1 LPSQKQLKWSQLR
14 VGLTVVFAS
23 VTLGVLIF
31 VMSGTGGWFTHKI
44 TLRSY
49 FDNAGGL
56 RNGAPVRLAGVDIGN
71 VTGIRIVP
79 GKPATPVEVT
89 MKVNTTYR
97 FNLRK
102 DSITLLSTAGVL
114 GETYVD
120 VDSSAAKG
128 PEATDGDTLAIRDQP
143 DIQDVVRSSQ
153 GTLQNMDSLLKRV
166 DRIVAFIESGQG
178 SIGKVIYSP
187 ALYDQLNATVVEFKG
202 LMDEIQSGKGSLG
215 PLLTSDEAYKKV
227 ITAIDKVNTL
237 VDELQQ
243 GKGTAGKLLKDPE
256 LYNNANKTI
265 ANVRQL
271 TDDINAGKGAMG
283 KMTHDQEFADRLQT
297 LVNNLAALS
306 ERLEKGE
313 GTAGMLFKDP
323 TLYNNS
329 NQLLVEARELVK
341 AMRQDPK
348 KYLTIHVKIF

>member
-1 LPSQKQLKWSQLR
+1 MPSQKQLKWSQLR
-14 VGLTVVFAS
+14 VGLTVLFAS
-23 VTLGVLIF
+23 MTLAVLIF
-31 VMSGTGGWFTHKI
+31 VMSGTGGWFTSKI

-56 RNGAPVRLAGVDIGN
+56 REGAPVRLAGVDIGN
-71 VTGIRIVP
+71 VTAVRIVD
-79 GKPATPVEVT
+79 GKPITPVEVT
-89 MKVNTTYR
+89 MKVNTKYK

-102 DSITLLSTAGVL
+102 DSVTLLATAGVL

-120 VDSSAAKG
+120 IDSSVAKG
-128 PEATDGDTLAIRDQP
+128 PAATDGDTLAARSQP
-143 DIQDVVRSSQ
+143 DIQDVVRASQ
-153 GTLQNMDSLLKRV
+153 GTLQNMDALLKRL
-166 DRIVAFIESGQG
+166 DRIVAFVESGQG
-178 SIGKVIYSP
+178 SIGKVIYDP
-187 ALYDQLNATVVEFKG
+187 GLYDRLNSTVTEFKG

-227 ITAIDKVNTL
+227 IAAIDKMNVL

-243 GKGTAGKLLKDPE
+243 GKGTAGKLLKDEE

-271 TDDINAGKGAMG
+271 TDDINAGKGALG
-283 KMTHDQEFADRLQT
+283 KMTHDQEFAAKLQT

-306 ERLEKGE
+306 DRLEQGE
-313 GTAGMLFKDP
+313 GTAGKLFKDP

-329 NQLLVEARELVK
+329 NQMLVETRELLK
-341 AMRQDPK
+341 AIRENPK
-348 KYLTIHVKIF
+348 KYLTFHVKIF

>member
-1 LPSQKQLKWSQLR
+1 
-14 VGLTVVFAS
+14 VGLTVLFAS
-23 VTLGVLIF
+23 VTLAVLIF
-31 VMSGTGGWFTHKI
+31 VMSGTGGWFTRKI

-49 FDNAGGL
+49 IDNAGGL
-56 RNGAPVRLAGVDIGN
+56 REGAPVRMAGVDIGN
-71 VTGIRIVP
+71 VTGVRIVP
-79 GKPATPVEVT
+79 GRPLTPVEVT
-89 MKVNTTYR
+89 MKVNTKYS

-102 DSITLLSTAGVL
+102 DSVTLLSTAGIL

-120 VDSSAAKG
+120 VDSSVAKG
-128 PEATDGDTLAIRDQP
+128 PEATDGDTLAAREQP
-143 DIQDVVRSSQ
+143 DIQDVVRASQ

-178 SIGKVIYSP
+178 SIGKVIYDP
-187 ALYDQLNATVVEFKG
+187 ALYNQLNATVAEFKG
-202 LMDEIQSGKGSLG
+202 LVDDIQSGKGSIG

-227 ITAIDKVNTL
+227 IATIDKLNVM

-256 LYNNANKTI
+256 LFDNANKTI

-271 TDDINAGKGAMG
+271 TDDINAGKGALG
-283 KMTHDQEFADRLQT
+283 KMTHDQEFAARLQT
-297 LVNNLAALS
+297 LMNNLATLS

-323 TLYNNS
+323 ALYNNS
-329 NQLLVEARELVK
+329 NQMLVETRELLK
-341 AMRQDPK
+341 SIRENPK
-348 KYLTIHVKIF
+348 KYLTFHVKVF

>member
-1 LPSQKQLKWSQLR
+1 MPSQKQLKWSQLR
-14 VGLTVVFAS
+14 VGLTVLFAS
-23 VTLGVLIF
+23 AALMVLIF
-31 VMSGTGGWFTHKI
+31 LMSGTGGWFTRKI

-49 FDNAGGL
+49 FDNASGL
-56 RNGAPVRLAGVDIGN
+56 REGAPVRLAGVDIGN
-71 VTGIRIVP
+71 VTTVRVVD
-79 GKPATPVEVT
+79 GKPLTPVEVT
-89 MKVNTTYR
+89 MKVNTKYK

-102 DSITLLSTAGVL
+102 DSVTLLSTAGVL

-120 VDSSAAKG
+120 IDSSAAKG
-128 PEATDGDTLAIRDQP
+128 PVATDGDTLAARSQP
-143 DIQDVVRSSQ
+143 DIQDVVRASQ
-153 GTLQNMDSLLKRV
+153 GTLQNMDALLKRL
-166 DRIVAFIESGQG
+166 DRIVAFVESGQG
-178 SIGKVIYSP
+178 SIGKVIYNP

-202 LMDEIQSGKGSLG
+202 LMDDIQSGKGSLG
-215 PLLTSDEAYKKV
+215 PLLTSDEAYKK
-227 ITAIDKVNTL
+227 AIAVVDKLNVV

-271 TDDINAGKGAMG
+271 TDDINAGKGALG
-283 KMTHDQEFADRLQT
+283 KVTHDQEFATKLQT
-297 LVNNLAALS
+297 LVNNLSALS

-329 NQLLVEARELVK
+329 NQTLVEARELVK
-341 AMRQDPK
+341 AIRENPK
-348 KYLTIHVKIF
+348 KYLTIHMKIF